1 MSYDYTT
8 TVTLAGELGKSIGKL
23 ITYCMMEEKH
33 NKNCTES
40 LKLVEKYNHEILIA
54 KKLQHESEAR
64 AAELRRQL
72 AELDR

>member
-8 TVTLAGELGKSIGKL
+8 IVTLAGALGNSIGKL
-23 ITYCMMEEKH
+23 ITYRIMEEKH
-33 NKNCTES
+33 NKNCTAS

-54 KKLQHESEAR
+54 KKLQYESEAR
-64 AAELRRQL
+64 AAKLRHQL

>member
-40 LKLVEKYNHEILIA
+40 LKLVEK
-54 KKLQHESEAR
+54 
-64 AAELRRQL
+64 
-72 AELDR
+72 